1 MEDLQAQ
8 EHLIEIVVHFHVEEE
23 EVNASVFLSFFLV
36 NPSSSPV
43 VLNINETRCRQ
54 LTTCFFVPNGHKLND
69 HVD

>member
-8 EHLIEIVVHFHVEEE
+8 ERLIEIMVHFHIEEE
-23 EVNASVFLSFFLV
+23 EVNASVFLSFFLA

-54 LTTCFFVPNGHKLND
+54 LTCF
-69 HVD
+69 